1 MTEGLP
7 DRPAAKKSDTTRISN
22 PLFLRS
28 FGDYELLLEVARGGM
43 GIIYK
48 AKQRS
53 LGRIVAIKVLSSG
66 EFASPEFVQRF
77 QAEATAAARLQH
89 PNIVAIHE
97 VGEHDGVR
105 YFSMDFVEGP
115 NLAQLLGGCPLAPE
129 RAATYL
135 RTIAEAIQ
143 YAHQQGILHRDLK
156 PSNVL
161 LDPFGEPRVT
171 DFGLAKVLTG
181 DSDLTMTGQVL
192 GTPGYL
198 PPEQADSSYGP
209 LTPAADVYSLGA
221 ILYFMLTA
229 RAPFAAGTLHE
240 TLRQVLT
247 CDAVAPSVLNPEVP
261 RDLET
266 ICLKCLER
274 EPGRRY
280 ASAAALAEDLRR
292 YLEQEPIVA
301 RPLSAV
307 GRLNRWCRRR
317 PSLAAVWLL
326 LAALAV
332 GSTASSFWIA
342 RARARVESSLVK
354 VRSAEATGREH
365 LREARLAE
373 ARAVRHTTIP
383 GRRAQALAALA
394 EAARIR
400 PGSDLRDEAL
410 ASLMLPDIR
419 ALTNWDFHPQ
429 QSGDLF
435 FDSAARIAA
444 FEPRNSLGSER
455 GPAEL
460 RRWGHDEVFARLS
473 VPGTNQVVGPMRF
486 SADGSLVM
494 ARYLDESLRV
504 WHTGDENPFIVLSHR
519 PAPGE
524 EALTD
529 VLNSDYDF
537 NPEGTQLALGLPGKG
552 VSLHRVG
559 DGSELA
565 RWSEGEVFNLINF
578 SPDGRHLAATR
589 LMTDV
594 PLHKTVYHVYVLRV
608 PELTLE
614 SDLKLAQGA
623 GGLAWSSDSRLLA
636 VASRDRFVTVFDLP
650 ERRVMAKLLC
660 PGMGHGELSY
670 VGADSLL
677 ALRGT
682 GSTLRFFNPA
692 LGREELVLD
701 SYGPSQ
707 LTASPGASSFV
718 ISSIEGIVTRWQ
730 VQPPVGVRVIPSP
743 RQNDY
748 ENAFNNCCLAFSPDG
763 QWIAT
768 SHGSHLLLR
777 ALNSGRLLVEQDFN
791 DPAGL
796 NFSTV
801 AFTEDGRT
809 LLRCSSMA
817 GLVRQSI
824 NIDTANQPH
833 CGPATLLDPELGFSM
848 TDHSAD
854 GRRLALVNPV
864 AGLVKIVE
872 VDGDRITVR
881 QRWNIPD
888 ACCAVLDPAGLT
900 VLINRGGLEPQ
911 SATQHLEVRRLSDG
925 AVAAKLMARPYGEG
939 VWSPDGKTVLTSN
952 DMNESVLWDT
962 TDWHRRA
969 TLKGSMGGNATT
981 FALSPDGSFAV
992 IARDERIQLVSTRDG
1007 ALRASIECPAASG
1020 LAAGVRFLPD
1030 GRRFAVLWRDARVD
1044 VIDPEE
1050 LQAGLKSVG
1059 LSW

>member
-1 MTEGLP
+1 MNICGKCGMALGSSNLGGMCPRCLMTEGLP
-7 DRPAAKKSDTTRISN
+7 SRPTAKTSDTTRISN

-28 FGDYELLLEVARGGM
+28 FGDYELLQEVARGGM

-115 NLAQLLGGCPLAPE
+115 NLAQLLGGRPLAPE

-198 PPEQADSSYGP
+198 PPEQADSTYGP

-342 RARARVESSLVK
+342 RARAQVEASLVK

-365 LREARLAE
+365 LREARLGE
-373 ARAVRHTTIP
+373 ARAVRQTTNP
-383 GRRAQALAALA
+383 GRRAQVLAALA

-400 PGSDLRDEAL
+400 PGADLRDEAV
-410 ASLMLPDIR
+410 AALMLTDIR
-419 ALTNWDFHPQ
+419 AVTNWDFQPTRPGEV
-429 QSGDLF
+429 SFGGD
-435 FDSAARIAA
+435 ARIVAYAPRAA
-444 FEPRNSLGSER
+444 SGLETGS
-455 GPAEL
+455 AEL
-460 RRWGHDEVFARLS
+460 RRWGDPTVFARLA
-473 VPGTNQVVGPMRF
+473 VAGTNRVIGPLRF
-486 SADGSLVM
+486 SPDGALVM
-494 ARYLDESLRV
+494 ARYRDESLRV
-504 WHTGDENPFIVLSHR
+504 WRTGEAEPFLILTHR
-519 PAPGE
+519 PLPGE
-524 EALTD
+524 QSLTEFM
-529 VLNSDYDF
+529 NGDYDF
-537 NPEGTQLALGLPGKG
+537 SPDGKLLALGLPDRG
-552 VSLHRVG
+552 VSLHRVS
-559 DGSELA
+559 DGAELA
-565 RWSEGEVFNLINF
+565 RWSGGTVFNFLRF
-578 SPDGRHLAATR
+578 SPDGRFLAAIR
-589 LMTDV
+589 PMFDDER
-594 PLHKTVYHVYVLRV
+594 HSDGRHAYVLRV
-608 PELTLE
+608 PEMALE
-614 SDLKLAQGA
+614 NDYQLAHTPGS
-623 GGLAWSSDSRLLA
+623 LAWSGDSRLLA
-636 VASRDRFVTVFDLP
+636 VSTVDRIVTVFDGT
-650 ERRVMAKLLC
+650 RSNSVVRLLC
-660 PGMGHGELSY
+660 PGLGQGELTF
-670 VGADSLL
+670 VGEDSLL
-677 ALRGT
+677 AVRGNGT
-682 GSTLRFFNPA
+682 TLRFLNPF

-701 SYGPSQ
+701 GYGPSP
-707 LTASPGASSFV
+707 LETIPAARSFV
-718 ISSIEGIVTRWQ
+718 MSSLEGRAIRWE
-730 VQPPVGVRVIPSP
+730 VVPPAGVRVIPP
-743 RQNDY
+743 PGANTY
-748 ENAFNNCCLAFSPDG
+748 EGLGNNCSVDFSPDAR
-763 QWIAT
+763 WLVT
-768 SHGSHLLLR
+768 SHGSRLLLR
-777 ALNSGRLLVEQDFN
+777 ETGSGRVLDERETG
-791 DPAGL
+791 DPAGR
-796 NFSTV
+796 NFDSI
-801 AFTEDGRT
+801 AFAETGRA
-809 LLRCSSMA
+809 LLRCSSLSGLHRLAFVFDPA
-817 GLVRQSI
+817 GRPRFGTETI
-824 NIDTANQPH
+824 
-833 CGPATLLDPELGFSM
+833 LDRELGFYM
-848 TDHSAD
+848 TDHSTDGRSLVLVNAEAGKVKVVAVGAD
-854 GRRLALVNPV
+854 GITTRQAWDV
-864 AGLVKIVE
+864 ADVY
-872 VDGDRITVR
+872 
-881 QRWNIPD
+881 
-888 ACCAVLDPAGLT
+888 CAVLDPADQR
-900 VLINRGGLEPQ
+900 VLVNCGGAETNAAAQYLQ
-911 SATQHLEVRRLSDG
+911 IFRIQDG
-925 AVAAKLMARPYGEG
+925 ALVAKLPARPFGEAA
-939 VWSPDGKTVLTSN
+939 WSADGQTVLTSN
-952 DMNESVLWDT
+952 DMDQSILWDAA
-962 TDWHRRA
+962 DWHRRA
-969 TLKGSMGGNATT
+969 TLKGSLGGNTTT
-981 FALSPDGSFAV
+981 FALSPD
-992 IARDERIQLVSTRDG
+992 
-1007 ALRASIECPAASG
+1007 
-1020 LAAGVRFLPD
+1020 
-1030 GRRFAVLWRDARVD
+1030 
-1044 VIDPEE
+1044 
-1050 LQAGLKSVG
+1050 
-1059 LSW
+1059 